1 MTAGLTNGNGD
12 ACGAHPNNINT
23 SDSHS
28 PIRRRDL
35 NCSTSQPLY
44 SPLHDLT
51 NAGKLKDEANSPST
65 TSSSAAAAA
74 TGNQPLCEA
83 YVMTGERVL
92 KLTKNPSLAPKYQ
105 KKVDSL
111 KTQQNFRK
119 SNAAAATVAA
129 SAATSRHNKSTPSSP
144 VDTEYAARDEDVEAK
159 CASANTSP
167 ITLGAPLK
175 MVEAMTQSE
184 RSTAFVATVSKSD
197 DYIQYSKSSVSM
209 SSTSVQVDD
218 EDITSSLNTL
228 LDTKSDEQF
237 RQQQQQ
243 LQRRHQRHHKTDE
256 ACGADLDDDD
266 QRVLWS
272 CTAAV
277 RPNAA
282 RSSSTIASSENIS
295 SQPSI
300 TPPSPTSVSSSV
312 MSSSSSSSSVTADR
326 KRPQGAGCSPHHHH
340 HRRHPH
346 SSNSG
351 DSSQIEALS
360 NISSPDYQEEASDLL
375 NSNDIGMEVT
385 DPSDSDSTLL
395 ASEPKIRRLNKC
407 VGSDNHELN
416 GLAADKSNHRIV
428 IQVGIDSVV
437 YTYTASYS
445 DKSRPVAYI
454 KL

>member
-12 ACGAHPNNINT
+12 ACGAHPHHVNAGGSLSPGRRKEPPLLNNG
-23 SDSHS
+23 
-28 PIRRRDL
+28 
-35 NCSTSQPLY
+35 STSQPRYTPLQDITSVCNVAAEPH
-44 SPLHDLT
+44 SPL
-51 NAGKLKDEANSPST
+51 T
-65 TSSSAAAAA
+65 TSSSTAAAA

-119 SNAAAATVAA
+119 SSAAAAAAA
-129 SAATSRHNKSTPSSP
+129 SAASRHNKSTPSSP
-144 VDTEYAARDEDVEAK
+144 VESEYMAGADEDDEPK
-159 CASANTSP
+159 SASANTSP

-175 MVEAMTQSE
+175 LVEAMAHVE
-184 RSTAFVATVSKSD
+184 RNAGAFVASVSKSD
-197 DYIQYSKSSVSM
+197 DYIQYRKGGVSV

-228 LDTKSDEQF
+228 LDTKNDDQF

-243 LQRRHQRHHKTDE
+243 RHHKTVE
-256 ACGADLDDDD
+256 AGTGLDDDD

-277 RPNAA
+277 RPNVA
-282 RSSSTIASSENIS
+282 RSTSTIASSENVS

-312 MSSSSSSSSVTADR
+312 MSSSSSSDR
-326 KRPQGAGCSPHHHH
+326 KRPQGSSPHR
-340 HRRHPH
+340 RRHH
-346 SSNSG
+346 ANSG
-351 DSSQIEALS
+351 ANSVDSSQIEALS
-360 NISSPDYQEEASDLL
+360 NISSPDYQEETSDLL

-407 VGSDNHELN
+407 VGSDAPELN
-416 GLAADKSNHRIV
+416 GVAGDKSNHRIV
-428 IQVGIDSVV
+428 IQVGRRSVV
-437 YTYTASYS
+437 LAIFCRGKNNVGACNT
-445 DKSRPVAYI
+445 REM
-454 KL
+454 LE